1 MTAKQA
7 GSGGLDCLK
16 SFKTVKKKGESSLAR
31 QPAPWSRGAGQGGQ
45 VGAPGPS
52 SQDRNWVQSSVSRR
66 PLSLRPR
73 NGGGRFGN
81 SAAGQRAGLDSHQG
95 PCSGAAL
102 SRSLLRSLR
111 DEAWLVPV
119 PSCSQEQSAMQVHV
133 QVSRRPPLVKSS
145 GSTVDKRLLA
155 RAPGLWFWDGRVT
168 CRLQLDPQN
177 RHFQRSSPRHSYTKR
192 G

>member
-52 SQDRNWVQSSVSRR
+52 SQDRNWVQSSVSRTTT
-66 PLSLRPR
+66 LSSPQKRWRALRELR
-73 NGGGRFGN
+73 GG
-81 SAAGQRAGLDSHQG
+81 AART
-95 PCSGAAL
+95 CSGAAL
-102 SRSLLRSLR
+102 SRSLLRRLR

-119 PSCSQEQSAMQVHV
+119 PSCSQEQSAMQAHV